1 MSVTL
6 LLQDQPSAPS
16 RLLPIATQERFVSSW
31 MPAIEALRLEWI
43 GLAVTGFFVT
53 EENRGDV
60 VRELQV
66 LHDWFLGHGDEHAAA
81 RLAPVIGEL
90 TAFRFE
96 SGASAYL
103 G

>member
-6 LLQDQPSAPS
+6 LLQDHPSAPS

-43 GLAVTGFFVT
+43 GLAVTGFLVT
-53 EENRGDV
+53 EENRRDV

-66 LHDWFLGHGDEHAAA
+66 LHDWFLGHDDEHAAA

-90 TAFRFE
+90 TTFRFD